1 MNAPDLFGAFA
12 NPIRLRI
19 LSLLQ
24 EQKEICVCDLCEVL
38 GEPQPKVSRHLA
50 LLRSTGLLEVRSDG
64 KWKFYGLA
72 QPATPLQRTLLRCVR
87 GCLFELEELA
97 ADRQRL
103 AAIEPRLR
111 CR

>member
-19 LSLLQ
+19 LNLLQ

-50 LLRSTGLLEVRSDG
+50 ILRSTGLVEVRSDG

-72 QPATPLQRTLLRCVR
+72 QPATPLHRTLVRCVR
-87 GCLFELEELA
+87 SCLADLGELA
-97 ADRQRL
+97 ADRKRL
-103 AAIEPRLR
+103 AALQLRLR
-111 CR
+111 CT